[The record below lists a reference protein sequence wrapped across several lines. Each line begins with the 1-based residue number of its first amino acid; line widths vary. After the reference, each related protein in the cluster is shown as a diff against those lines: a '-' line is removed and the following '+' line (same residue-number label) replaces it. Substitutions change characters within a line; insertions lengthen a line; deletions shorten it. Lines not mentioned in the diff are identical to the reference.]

1 MENPEGIAIN
11 WIGRKGERRDMEDSL
26 DSGQEPGVC
35 RWVGMP
41 EDGQASCAMPV
52 GYRSIQ
58 QAVIV

>member
-1 MENPEGIAIN
+1 
-11 WIGRKGERRDMEDSL
+11 MEDTL

-35 RWVGMP
+35 CWVGMP

-52 GYRSIQ
+52 GYRSTQ